1 MSDDNKAGGTSSAIN
16 TTGRDVVLMA
26 DGSARGIG
34 LGPPPESAGLSP
46 CPFCGGHARPSSRNG
61 LTFFIECQT
70 SYCAIVGPERC
81 AVDAA
86 SAWNRRA
93 ALTINPDDPKQIECV
108 ARALWEDQI
117 PDEDWKDTGWLLAT
131 SLCGFDGDMRYL
143 NFWGQARAAL
153 KALSDARE
161 KAGE

>member
-1 MSDDNKAGGTSSAIN
+1 MSADD
-16 TTGRDVVLMA
+16 
-26 DGSARGIG
+26 
-34 LGPPPESAGLSP
+34 LGPPPESAHLLP

-81 AVDAA
+81 AADAV

-93 ALTINPDDPKQIECV
+93 ALTINPDDPKQVAAVMAQIESVCTDSNSDKRV
-108 ARALWEDQI
+108 ARDVL
-117 PDEDWKDTGWLLAT
+117 
-131 SLCGFDGDMRYL
+131 
-143 NFWGQARAAL
+143 AAL

-161 KAGE
+161 NENA